1 MPAADPGSS
10 ARLDLVNE
18 HEALESFQRRVAAA
32 MEHHGYPK
40 ASLFAVRLALHEALS
55 NAIQHGH
62 RGLPA
67 ATPIAVEFS
76 VDPNH
81 ATFAIEDRGGG
92 FDPTSIADPTLDEN
106 LEATSGRGLMLI
118 RAYMT
123 NIRFSKGGRRL
134 ELDYHKPTGAKPR
147 G

>member
-1 MPAADPGSS
+1 MPAADPVSS

-18 HEALESFQRRVAAA
+18 HEALESFQQRVAEAL
-32 MEHHGYPK
+32 ERQGYPK

-55 NAIQHGH
+55 NAFQHGH
-62 RGLPA
+62 RQLPPG
-67 ATPIAVEFS
+67 TPIAVEYH
-76 VDPNH
+76 VDPGH

-92 FDPTSIADPTLDEN
+92 FDPSSIPDPTLDEN

-123 NIRFSKGGRRL
+123 SARFSKGGRRL
-134 ELDYHKPTGAKPR
+134 ELDYQKPTASKPR